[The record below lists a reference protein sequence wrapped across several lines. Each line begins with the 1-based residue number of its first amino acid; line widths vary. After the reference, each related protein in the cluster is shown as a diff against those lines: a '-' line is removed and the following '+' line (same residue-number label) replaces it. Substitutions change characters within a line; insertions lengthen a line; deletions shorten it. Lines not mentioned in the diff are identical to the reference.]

1 VKKNICHVSTR
12 RKKPPVSVRQKIWI
26 WIPNKYTVTS
36 KQIRFRQTRNISL
49 KYLVFINSLKTA
61 LHTVEW
67 MKWWN
72 QTLVK
77 LFTFG
82 EQEYKGSQ
90 STICVFAKIIE
101 VVQDQEL
108 PGG

>member
-1 VKKNICHVSTR
+1 
-12 RKKPPVSVRQKIWI
+12 
-26 WIPNKYTVTS
+26 
-36 KQIRFRQTRNISL
+36 
-49 KYLVFINSLKTA
+49 LVFINSLKTA

-67 MKWWN
+67 IEWWN

-108 PGG
+108 LGAM